1 MQRTKSVIVA
11 SAVRKAVTSA
21 AASRPCSR
29 PSGLKMLITPWIP
42 DGLAVTTLMPVDA
55 VSDTGMKMQVL
66 SSLVVNTV
74 RRGWWIFLVDDGVD
88 GFDSWVMLI
97 RALLSTVM
105 KLWHWSCV
113 RPRKILVTF
122 GSERMCILVDV

>member
-1 MQRTKSVIVA
+1 MQRTKRVIVA

-42 DGLAVTTLMPVDA
+42 DGLAVTTFMPVEA

-66 SSLVVNTV
+66 SLLVVKTV
-74 RRGWWIFLVDDGVD
+74 RRGWWIFLDDAGVE
-88 GFDSWVMLI
+88 GFDSLVILI
-97 RALLSTVM
+97 KALPSVVM
-105 KLWHWSCV
+105 KSWHWSCV
-113 RPRKILVTF
+113 RLRKMLETF
-122 GSERMCILVDV
+122 GSERMCILGV

>member
-1 MQRTKSVIVA
+1 MQRTKRVIVA

-42 DGLAVTTLMPVDA
+42 DELAVTTFMPVEA

-66 SSLVVNTV
+66 SLLVVKTV
-74 RRGWWIFLVDDGVD
+74 RRGWWIFLDDAGVE
-88 GFDSWVMLI
+88 GFDSLVMLI
-97 RALLSTVM
+97 KALSSVVM
-105 KLWHWSCV
+105 KSWHWSCV
-113 RPRKILVTF
+113 RPRKILETF
-122 GSERMCILVDV
+122 GSERMCILGV